1 LRHLKILGN
10 SSFMI
15 ITIDGPAGVGKGTI
29 AKAISKSFG
38 FRYLDSGAMYRAL
51 ALFADLNG
59 VTEKD
64 LIKLKKILIDL
75 HIQFTDE
82 EGRERVLLN
91 TDDVTEEIRTN
102 EISTLASKFAAN
114 DFVRKI
120 LREMQ
125 RRLVKNKDYIA
136 EGRDMGT
143 YVFPDAK
150 HKFYLDADLEIRA
163 KRRANQLKEIL
174 GINMNEERVSK
185 EIKDRD
191 RLDMTR
197 ESCPLHPADD
207 AVIIDTSSMTVNEVV
222 LKIESVIKNA

>member
-1 LRHLKILGN
+1 
-10 SSFMI
+10 MI

-29 AKAISKSFG
+29 AKAISKSFD

-64 LIKLKKILIDL
+64 LSKLKKILIDL

-174 GINMNEERVSK
+174 GISMNEERVLK

>member
-1 LRHLKILGN
+1 
-10 SSFMI
+10 MI

-64 LIKLKKILIDL
+64 LSKLKKILIDL
-75 HIQFTDE
+75 HIQFNDE
-82 EGRERVLLN
+82 EGSERVLLN

-174 GINMNEERVSK
+174 GINMNEERVLK

>member
-1 LRHLKILGN
+1 
-10 SSFMI
+10 MI

-64 LIKLKKILIDL
+64 LSKLKKILIDL

-163 KRRANQLKEIL
+163 KRRANQLKKIL

>member
-1 LRHLKILGN
+1 
-10 SSFMI
+10 MI

-64 LIKLKKILIDL
+64 LSKLKKILIDL

-82 EGRERVLLN
+82 EGSERVLLN

-120 LREMQ
+120 LRQMQ

>member
-1 LRHLKILGN
+1 
-10 SSFMI
+10 MI

-29 AKAISKSFG
+29 AKIISKSLG
-38 FRYLDSGAMYRAL
+38 FKYLDSGAMYRAL
-51 ALFADLNG
+51 ALFAELNG

-64 LIKLKKILIDL
+64 SDKLKKILIDL
-75 HIQFTDE
+75 HIQFVDSQD
-82 EGRERVLLN
+82 GERVLVN
-91 TDDVTEEIRTN
+91 TDDVTEDIRTN

-114 DFVRKI
+114 NFVRTI

-150 HKFYLDADLEIRA
+150 YKFYLDADLAIRA
-163 KRRANQLKEIL
+163 KRRAGQLKEIL
-174 GINMNEERVSK
+174 GIAINEDRVSK
-185 EIKDRD
+185 EISDRD
-191 RLDMTR
+191 NLDMTR

-207 AVIIDTSSMTVNEVV
+207 AVIINTTDMTIDDVV
-222 LKIESVIKNA
+222 RKIEAVINSA

>member
-1 LRHLKILGN
+1 
-10 SSFMI
+10 MI

-64 LIKLKKILIDL
+64 LSKLKKILIDL

-222 LKIESVIKNA
+222 LKIESVVKNA